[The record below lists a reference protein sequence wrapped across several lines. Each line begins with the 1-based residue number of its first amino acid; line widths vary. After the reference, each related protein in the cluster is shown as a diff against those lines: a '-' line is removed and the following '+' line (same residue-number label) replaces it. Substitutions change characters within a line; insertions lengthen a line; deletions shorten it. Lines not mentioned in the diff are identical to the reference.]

1 MGQGTTLEDGLRRCM
16 GFGPGVSRYVRGRLF
31 TPTLAGLRLR
41 STVPCHAFVGVAGTS
56 VVCPGY
62 FLLIHFIFFLGL
74 AVAEDVHSP
83 MGGE

>member
-1 MGQGTTLEDGLRRCM
+1 MGVYLRGFTMGQGTTLEDGLRRCM

-56 VVCPGY
+56 VISPGY
-62 FLLIHFIFFLGL
+62 FLSVHFYFSLG
-74 AVAEDVHSP
+74 
-83 MGGE
+83 

>member
-41 STVPCHAFVGVAGTS
+41 STVPCHAFVSVAGTS
-56 VVCPGY
+56 VISPGY
-62 FLLIHFIFFLGL
+62 FLLYISIFPWVSCGRGRPL
-74 AVAEDVHSP
+74 SY
-83 MGGE
+83 GGE

>member
-1 MGQGTTLEDGLRRCM
+1 M
-16 GFGPGVSRYVRGRLF
+16 GFGLGVSRYVRGRLF

-56 VVCPGY
+56 VVSPGC
-62 FLLIHFIFFLGL
+62 FILYILFFLGL

-83 MGGE
+83 MGGSDDAVSLAVQE

>member
-56 VVCPGY
+56 VISPGY
-62 FLLIHFIFFLGL
+62 FLLNILYFSLG
-74 AVAEDVHSP
+74 
-83 MGGE
+83 